1 LASLVPKPKV
11 NLTRFHGVFVGVP
24 HHLNS
29 KHRILVTPARRGK
42 GGRKAIGQ
50 DKTPEERRS
59 AMTGF
64 CSGTPDRCKTGI
76 HAIHSNNLGSPKV
89 GPMRG
94 RLKRVFTKSRRFR
107 RHRSERGPV
116 ETCTHCGGPAKVIPK
131 AFAALTGQA
140 LANTSDRCIEDQQL
154 IDKILSHLKKKD
166 RLPSLPNALPE
177 TRAPPHQQ

>member
-1 LASLVPKPKV
+1 MHVIFDPLDFIAKLASLVPKPKV

-94 RLKRVFTKSRRFR
+94 RLKRVF
-107 RHRSERGPV
+107 
-116 ETCTHCGGPAKVIPK
+116 
-131 AFAALTGQA
+131 
-140 LANTSDRCIEDQQL
+140 N
-154 IDKILSHLKKKD
+154 ID
-166 RLPSLPNALPE
+166 PNAA
-177 TRAPPHQQ
+177 R